1 VTEPFPKWGDPQILP
16 KGVVRRP
23 SAERMP
29 FGPSGELRTPGPL
42 REEQFMLA
50 PDLAKLPQWVRRRGD
65 EWTVPAFRA
74 LVLKWLSAYFAA
86 NKTWARKWQI
96 TEVATAMKSPNR
108 LSDDRVYLRI
118 RITST
123 ANVHYETAAAF
134 PAYAREDSPAQMNK
148 VLAQAAASI
157 SAQRLA

>member
-1 VTEPFPKWGDPQILP
+1 MTDPFPKWGDPQILP

-50 PDLAKLPQWVRRRGD
+50 PDLVKLPQWVRKRGD
-65 EWTVPAFRA
+65 EWTVPEFRA
-74 LVLKWLSAYFAA
+74 LVLEWLSAYFAA
-86 NKTWARKWQI
+86 NQTWARKWQI

-108 LSDDRVYLRI
+108 LSDDKVYLRI
-118 RITST
+118 RITSKT
-123 ANVHYETAAAF
+123 NAHYEHAAEF
-134 PAYAREDSPAQMNK
+134 PTYAREDNPAQVRK
-148 VLAQAAASI
+148 VLVQAAAAI
-157 SAQRLA
+157 DAQRLA